1 MPVFAFSHTEDPKGK
16 IFRKVGNLDNV
27 DVFNS
32 QVLVGVYQRPE
43 EAKTKSGLLVTH
55 LTTGEDRF
63 QSKVGVILK
72 MGPSAFRDE
81 RGVWFKDQ
89 EMQVGDWVVYRAS
102 DGWSLGLP
110 VDVPETGDER
120 TKGFLCKL
128 MDDTAIRM
136 RIPHPDAIY

>member
-1 MPVFAFSHTEDPKGK
+1 MPVFAFSHTEDPKEK
-16 IFRKVGNLDNV
+16 IFRKIGNLDGHE
-27 DVFNS
+27 VFNS

-43 EAKTKSGLLVTH
+43 ETKTKSGLVISVK
-55 LTTGEDRF
+55 TTGEDRF

-81 RGVWFKDQ
+81 KGVWFKDQ
-89 EMQVGDWVVYRAS
+89 EMNAGDWVVYRAS
-102 DGWSLGLP
+102 DGWSVSIPLEA
-110 VDVPETGDER
+110 PETGDER
-120 TKGFLCKL
+120 TQGFLCKL